1 MDKTYIDAVKLMLH
15 IAPDVFEGNPFAL
28 KGGTAI
34 NLFFREMPRLSVDLD
49 LVYLSRDMPRPEAL
63 KEITA
68 GLQSISQRLEK
79 AGLSTRKVSNT
90 EMGDTKLLVYK
101 DATMVKIEVNTV
113 LRGSIHP
120 VENRPLVRSASK
132 MFVAELSVP
141 VLSEAEL
148 YGGKIVAALDR
159 QHPRDF
165 FDVREMFLR
174 DQFDPG
180 VVDCFVCYLA
190 GHNRT
195 VHDVLFSKDKN
206 FSSIFDEQFQ
216 GMTARPVSV
225 AELEQARA
233 YLRAALRAGLLD
245 RHKRFLLGLVR
256 LEPDWDLM
264 PFPHLR
270 ELPAVKWK
278 ILNLEKLRRTN
289 PKRFQ
294 LQSAEL
300 ARYFGEL

>member
-1 MDKTYIDAVKLMLH
+1 MNSSYIETARLMLLV
-15 IAPDVFEGNPFAL
+15 APHVFRARDFAM
-28 KGGTAI
+28 KGGTAL
-34 NLFFREMPRLSVDLD
+34 NFFLH
-49 LVYLSRDMPRPEAL
+49 DMPRFSVDIDVVFTNHIASREEAL
-63 KEITA
+63 QTIRNE
-68 GLQSISQRLEK
+68 LQSLLERLESL
-79 AGLSTRKVSNT
+79 GLKGV
-90 EMGDTKLLVYK
+90 LLGTS
-101 DATMVKIEVNTV
+101 DSDDVKILVSRGTTGVKVEVNYNF
-113 LRGSIHP
+113 RGTLLPQESARIS
-120 VENRPLVRSASK
+120 ESASRA
-132 MFVAELSVP
+132 FAVDFSIPSLAR
-141 VLSEAEL
+141 AEL

-174 DQFDPG
+174 DQFDSG

-190 GHNRT
+190 GHNRA
-195 VHDVLFSKDKN
+195 VHDFLFSKDKN
-206 FSSIFDEQFQ
+206 FSSVFDEQFQ

-225 AELEQARA
+225 AELVEARA
-233 YLRAALRAGLLD
+233 DLRAALRTGLLD

-256 LEPDWDLM
+256 LEPDWDPM

-294 LQSAEL
+294 RQSSEL
-300 ARYFGEL
+300 ARYFGE